1 MSLNSYVN
9 VKLLQQMTNLLQVL
23 RALCYSTKLI
33 GGLCKD
39 ELHAKR
45 FAAFSSQMSNARAV
59 LRLLD
64 DLPMLQ
70 YTIEYGLGKH
80 VSII

>member
-1 MSLNSYVN
+1 
-9 VKLLQQMTNLLQVL
+9 
-23 RALCYSTKLI
+23 
-33 GGLCKD
+33 
-39 ELHAKR
+39 
-45 FAAFSSQMSNARAV
+45 MSNARAV

-80 VSII
+80 VSIYIGMKLQLNDLINVTLHVFYILLLLFYLVEAWF

>member
-1 MSLNSYVN
+1 M
-9 VKLLQQMTNLLQVL
+9 

-33 GGLCKD
+33 GGLSKN
-39 ELHAKR
+39 EIRAKR

-80 VSII
+80 VSSFAIIIVPYNMFFIIF